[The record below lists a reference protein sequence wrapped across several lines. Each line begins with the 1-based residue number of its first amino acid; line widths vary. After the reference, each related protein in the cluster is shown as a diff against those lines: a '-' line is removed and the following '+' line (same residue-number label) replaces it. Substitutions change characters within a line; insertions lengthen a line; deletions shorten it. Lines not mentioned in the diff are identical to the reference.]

1 MKDDYKEKHS
11 SNINASISTILGSE
25 TTLKR
30 RKKNDDDRQ
39 KEIFERIITS
49 LEETNVRAELLGMD
63 MGLDFSK
70 YDEQFYRAIDGLIEL
85 HFGKD
90 AAELIFFYLYE
101 RIGEDGVEN
110 VLEDEDGN
118 GIKTKEV
125 SDEKSIGFPYQAPS
139 KPLDSP
145 ILWTDVVKKLK
156 TDYLWKEKFCRDKD
170 VRSKA
175 FDDQLQEFLNELELK
190 EDFKEIRDVKSHFL
204 HWFNKNRTKKTSFTD
219 HDFKTIPFKKIV

>member
-30 RKKNDDDRQ
+30 RKKNEDDRQ

-49 LEETNVRAELLGMD
+49 LEETNIRTELLGVD
-63 MGLDFSK
+63 LGLDFSK

-101 RIGEDGVEN
+101 RVGEDGVEN

-118 GIKTKEV
+118 A
-125 SDEKSIGFPYQAPS
+125 Y
-139 KPLDSP
+139 PLHSP
-145 ILWTDVVKKLK
+145 ADLWRLI
-156 TDYLWKEKFCRDKD
+156 
-170 VRSKA
+170 
-175 FDDQLQEFLNELELK
+175 Q
-190 EDFKEIRDVKSHFL
+190 
-204 HWFNKNRTKKTSFTD
+204 KTSD
-219 HDFKTIPFKKIV
+219 KKSKK